1 MKRIFSTVLACA
13 LCVPLMAA
21 PAHAAADPVVRVG
34 LAYGSSALAA
44 PQLQNVDG
52 AGYEIG
58 KMNGTTFV
66 PQTRVSCDQLTIKPD
81 GGGLAVIDTQ
91 TGKVVYE
98 TEDESLAISPNGELT
113 WFNKY
118 KYYGDF
124 RYTRDGGSVSVINY
138 VDLEDYIKGVV
149 PYEMSASWP
158 REALK
163 AQAVC
168 VRSYADGLMGKHK
181 SQGFDLCATTH
192 CEVYRGANS
201 ATANSDAAVE
211 ETRGESLWADGKKVV
226 GYYFSSDGGAT
237 EDAVN
242 VWGGDYSYLVGVPDP
257 YEDVENAYNGVW
269 SKTLT
274 SAEVAAKLKSAGY
287 SIGTVQSVQVTGR
300 TAMNNVAE
308 LTITDTGGKQVKL
321 TRSACRTVFGLNSIR
336 YSLDGSGAKVSN
348 ASAGGVYVNAAA
360 QSSSTFYAVGDG
372 GTSKIGTLSGKTALT
387 STGKQTLSTD
397 ASANTVSESA
407 VSGSSYTFSGT
418 GWGHSVGM
426 SQYGAKAMAEQGFTY
441 DEILAYYFTGISVK

>member
-91 TGKVVYE
+91 TGKVVYD

-192 CEVYRGANS
+192 CEVYRGA
-201 ATANSDAAVE
+201 
-211 ETRGESLWADGKKVV
+211 
-226 GYYFSSDGGAT
+226 
-237 EDAVN
+237 
-242 VWGGDYSYLVGVPDP
+242 
-257 YEDVENAYNGVW
+257 
-269 SKTLT
+269 
-274 SAEVAAKLKSAGY
+274 
-287 SIGTVQSVQVTGR
+287 TVQPRIRRGGGGNPGR
-300 TAMNNVAE
+300 IP
-308 LTITDTGGKQVKL
+308 LGGWEK
-321 TRSACRTVFGLNSIR
+321 
-336 YSLDGSGAKVSN
+336 GSRLLLLFRRRRDRGC
-348 ASAGGVYVNAAA
+348 
-360 QSSSTFYAVGDG
+360 QCVGRRLQ
-372 GTSKIGTLSGKTALT
+372 LSGRRTRP
-387 STGKQTLSTD
+387 
-397 ASANTVSESA
+397 V
-407 VSGSSYTFSGT
+407 
-418 GWGHSVGM
+418 
-426 SQYGAKAMAEQGFTY
+426 
-441 DEILAYYFTGISVK
+441 